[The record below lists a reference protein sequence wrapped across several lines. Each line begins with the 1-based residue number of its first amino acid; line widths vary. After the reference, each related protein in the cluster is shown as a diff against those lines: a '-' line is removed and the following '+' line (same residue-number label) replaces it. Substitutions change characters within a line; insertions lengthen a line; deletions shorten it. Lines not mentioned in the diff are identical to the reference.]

1 MELAFQLSNL
11 LVMPFWLLMVL
22 LPTWR
27 WTQRIIASPWIV
39 APAALLYT
47 VLIIPMMAA
56 ALPGLMN
63 PELATIAEMLGTPA
77 GATVGWIHF
86 LAFDLFVG
94 RWVYLDSRG
103 LGLSAWIISPILLMV
118 LMFGPLGLLLYL
130 AVSRFPGRPSAD
142 TDSAWN

>member
-1 MELAFQLSNL
+1 
-11 LVMPFWLLMVL
+11 
-22 LPTWR
+22 
-27 WTQRIIASPWIV
+27 
-39 APAALLYT
+39 
-47 VLIIPMMAA
+47 
-56 ALPGLMN
+56 MN

-94 RWVYLDSRG
+94 RWVYLDGRG
-103 LGLSAWIISPILLMV
+103 LGLSAWIVSPILLMV

-130 AVSRFPGRPSAD
+130 VVSRFPGRPSAD